1 MMDVLYVL
9 ILNKT
14 KICKLIYSNIEQ
26 IVVDESMKKLV
37 AIAEYRKRYQLA
49 VKMVL

>member
-1 MMDVLYVL
+1 MDVLYIL

-14 KICKLIYSNIEQ
+14 KICKFIYSNIEQ
-26 IVVDESMKKLV
+26 IILDKSMKKLV
-37 AIAEYRKRYQLA
+37 AIAEYRKRYQPA